1 MHSLKLIN
9 IFILFLKIR
18 TLEIIIY
25 EIINNSRNIKTTLRL
40 RIARFTTLHHFAPDE
55 SILVKCTQDDATTAT
70 RFLVAR
76 NWC

>member
-25 EIINNSRNIKTTLRL
+25 EIINNSRNIKTTLGL